1 MDSFLKYIFIFPI
14 QKPLKSYK
22 REEDFI
28 YEVDIRSRETGK
40 SIETIYS
47 GTHDEVWNVFYE
59 WYKKHLHLFE
69 GDYVTYETM
78 EISDKIS
85 TQGDDMT
92 IMELLYEDPND

>member
-1 MDSFLKYIFIFPI
+1 M
-14 QKPLKSYK
+14 
-22 REEDFI
+22 
-28 YEVDIRSRETGK
+28 
-40 SIETIYS
+40 TIYLV
-47 GTHDEVWNVFYE
+47 GVHDNSWGNTGDYILRAFTDKKLADEQYE